1 MIRRPPRS
9 TLFPYTTLFRSPAR
23 AAQRVVLR
31 QVPAVR
37 RAGAARDRR
46 LRYVPRFGLVLPPV
60 PIHRVRRPAV
70 GPEAHHDVAPRD
82 ELHRRERAR
91 PAASA
96 VLPVCHY
103 GAAGAGAPSPPGALS

>member
-31 QVPAVR
+31 QVPAVW
-37 RAGAARDRR
+37 RARAARDRR

-91 PAASA
+91 RAASA
-96 VLPVCHY
+96 GLPGWHH
-103 GAAGAGAPSPPGALS
+103 GAAGGGAPHARGSGP